1 MSDNTSD
8 RNEDGEEIAEIIA
21 ESPPEQPGKGKQSN
35 NESRLNRW
43 MDKIAGLI
51 FRAIVFGL
59 IAGGVGVALILL
71 VPQQFLPSIPSEG
84 NMEISSLMEESV
96 SNIGE
101 QVAEL
106 QTTVIP
112 AIEER
117 ISGLEQNIS
126 QLSGALEEADSQN
139 AALASE
145 LNTINEVMGNQM
157 EQLTRF
163 GTDLDTL
170 TGKHDEIRSNLDT
183 TLVGLQ
189 ESLVALGADLEVI
202 EADNMKLKEDFT
214 ALSWSMPM
222 SSNSGSEE
230 GGVTGSSEG
239 NQAAGTNGQ
248 MVLLEARIQ
257 RIGEKILEIDVLT
270 RSLTSLGEEVTDL
283 QMELS
288 GLSEEVTD
296 LQMELSG
303 LSANQGLVN
312 ELVENIENVGTQ
324 LPGLEEELAL
334 LQEQNRMLANQIV
347 EARDTTAVLE
357 SELVAL
363 SSQTV
368 GENSLRNL
376 TLVGIQAAVEAGIP
390 YAAIIGES
398 ESNSLELPAIILELS
413 EDGVATLL
421 ELQNE
426 FEDLITEALKAVETG
441 AERGSIQDMARS
453 IVSSLVQVR
462 SLTPREGDD
471 AVAVLSRLEERLK
484 KGDLGSVLELYAQLP
499 QPVQVTLESWK
510 HKVQNRLDL
519 LIAVEESLSKP
530 LTVTGQ

>member
-8 RNEDGEEIAEIIA
+8 KNEDGEEIAEIIA
-21 ESPPEQPGKGKQSN
+21 ESPPEQPVKGKQSN

-59 IAGGVGVALILL
+59 IAGGVGVALLLL
-71 VPQQFLPSIPSEG
+71 VPQQFLPSMPSEE
-84 NMEISSLMEESV
+84 NMEISSLMEESISGV
-96 SNIGE
+96 GK
-101 QVAEL
+101 QVEEL

-112 AIEER
+112 ALEER
-117 ISGLEQNIS
+117 ISGLEDNIS
-126 QLSGALEEADSQN
+126 QLSSVFEGTNSQN
-139 AALASE
+139 TALASE
-145 LNTINEVMGNQM
+145 LNSITEVVGEQR
-157 EQLTRF
+157 EQLTRL
-163 GTDLDTL
+163 GTELDAL
-170 TGKHDEIRSNLDT
+170 IGKHDEIRSNLDT

-189 ESLVALGADLEVI
+189 ESLDALGADLEVI
-202 EADNMKLKEDFT
+202 EADNRKLKEDFT
-214 ALSWSMPM
+214 ALSLSMPM
-222 SSNSGSEE
+222 SSNSGSDV

-239 NQAAGTNGQ
+239 NQAAGTTGQ

-257 RIGEKILEIDVLT
+257 RIGEKLLEIDGLS
-270 RSLTSLGEEVTDL
+270 RSLISLGEEVTDL
-283 QMELS
+283 QMKLS
-288 GLSEEVTD
+288 GLST
-296 LQMELSG
+296 
-303 LSANQGLVN
+303 NQGLMN
-312 ELVENIENVGTQ
+312 ELVENFENVGTR

-334 LQEQNRMLANQIV
+334 LREQNRMFANQV
-347 EARDTTAVLE
+347 AEVRGNTAGLE

-363 SSQTV
+363 SSQIV

-390 YAAIIGES
+390 YAAIIGEN
-398 ESNSLELPAIILELS
+398 EINSLELPAIILELS

-441 AERGSIQDMARS
+441 AESGSIQDMARS

-484 KGDLGSVLELYAQLP
+484 KGDLESVLELYGQLP

-510 HKVQNRLDL
+510 QKVQNRLDL

-530 LTVTGQ
+530 LTVSGQ

>member
-8 RNEDGEEIAEIIA
+8 KNDDGEEIAEIIA

-126 QLSGALEEADSQN
+126 QLSGVLEEADSQN

-222 SSNSGSEE
+222 SSNSGSEV

-257 RIGEKILEIDVLT
+257 RIGEKILEIDVLS
-270 RSLTSLGEEVTDL
+270 RSLTSLGEEVTHL

-288 GLSEEVTD
+288 GL
-296 LQMELSG
+296 G
-303 LSANQGLVN
+303 ANQGLVN

-347 EARDTTAVLE
+347 EVRDTTAVLE

-398 ESNSLELPAIILELS
+398 QINSLELPAIILELS

-441 AERGSIQDMARS
+441 AESGSIQDMARS

-484 KGDLGSVLELYAQLP
+484 KGDLESVLELYDQLP

>member
-117 ISGLEQNIS
+117 ISGLEENIS
-126 QLSGALEEADSQN
+126 QLSGVLEEADSQN
-139 AALASE
+139 ATLASE

-248 MVLLEARIQ
+248 MILLEARIQ
-257 RIGEKILEIDVLT
+257 RIGEKILEIDVLS
-270 RSLTSLGEEVTDL
+270 RSLTSLGEEVTHL

-288 GLSEEVTD
+288 GLST
-296 LQMELSG
+296 
-303 LSANQGLVN
+303 NQGLMN

>member
-1 MSDNTSD
+1 
-8 RNEDGEEIAEIIA
+8 
-21 ESPPEQPGKGKQSN
+21 
-35 NESRLNRW
+35 
-43 MDKIAGLI
+43 
-51 FRAIVFGL
+51 
-59 IAGGVGVALILL
+59 
-71 VPQQFLPSIPSEG
+71 
-84 NMEISSLMEESV
+84 
-96 SNIGE
+96 
-101 QVAEL
+101 
-106 QTTVIP
+106 
-112 AIEER
+112 
-117 ISGLEQNIS
+117 
-126 QLSGALEEADSQN
+126 
-139 AALASE
+139 
-145 LNTINEVMGNQM
+145 
-157 EQLTRF
+157 
-163 GTDLDTL
+163 
-170 TGKHDEIRSNLDT
+170 
-183 TLVGLQ
+183 
-189 ESLVALGADLEVI
+189 
-202 EADNMKLKEDFT
+202 
-214 ALSWSMPM
+214 
-222 SSNSGSEE
+222 
-230 GGVTGSSEG
+230 
-239 NQAAGTNGQ
+239 
-248 MVLLEARIQ
+248 
-257 RIGEKILEIDVLT
+257 
-270 RSLTSLGEEVTDL
+270 
-283 QMELS
+283 
-288 GLSEEVTD
+288 
-296 LQMELSG
+296 
-303 LSANQGLVN
+303 
-312 ELVENIENVGTQ
+312 
-324 LPGLEEELAL
+324 
-334 LQEQNRMLANQIV
+334 EQNRMLANQIV

>member
-21 ESPPEQPGKGKQSN
+21 ESPPEQPRKGKQLN

-59 IAGGVGVALILL
+59 IAGGVGIALILL
-71 VPQQFLPSIPSEG
+71 VPQQFLPSMPSEE
-84 NMEISSLMEESV
+84 NMEITSLMEESV
-96 SNIGE
+96 SKIDV

-106 QTTVIP
+106 QATIIP
-112 AIEER
+112 ALEGR
-117 ISGLEQNIS
+117 INGLEENIS
-126 QLSGALEEADSQN
+126 RLSSVLEGTESQN

-145 LNTINEVMGNQM
+145 LDSINEVMGEQT

-163 GTDLDTL
+163 GMELDTL
-170 TGKHDEIRSNLDT
+170 TGKDDEIRSNLDT
-183 TLVGLQ
+183 ILVGLQ
-189 ESLVALGADLEVI
+189 ESLDALGADLEVI
-202 EADNMKLKEDFT
+202 ETDNRKLKEDFT
-214 ALSWSMPM
+214 ALSFSIPM
-222 SSNSGSEE
+222 SSNSDAAE
-230 GGVTGSSEG
+230 GGGISSTEG
-239 NQAAGTNGQ
+239 NQVTGTNGQ

-257 RIGEKILEIDVLT
+257 RIGEKILEIDGLS
-270 RSLTSLGEEVTDL
+270 RSLTTLREEVTDL
-283 QMELS
+283 KMELS
-288 GLSEEVTD
+288 GLST
-296 LQMELSG
+296 
-303 LSANQGLVN
+303 NQGLMN
-312 ELVENIENVGTQ
+312 ELVENTGHISSQ
-324 LPGLEEELAL
+324 MPGLEAELAHLYQQNIMLADQLSEVRNNTTELDSELEEL
-334 LQEQNRMLANQIV
+334 
-347 EARDTTAVLE
+347 
-357 SELVAL
+357 
-363 SSQTV
+363 SSHIV

-376 TLVGIQAAVEAGIP
+376 TLIGIQAAVEAGIP

-398 ESNSLELPAIILELS
+398 EINSLELPAIILELS

-421 ELQNE
+421 ELQIE

-441 AERGSIQDMARS
+441 AESGSIQDMARR

-471 AVAVLSRLEERLK
+471 AIAVLSRLEERLK
-484 KGDLGSVLELYAQLP
+484 KGDLESVLELYAQLP
-499 QPVQVTLESWK
+499 HPVQVTLERWK
-510 HKVQNRLDL
+510 LRVQNRLDL